1 MCLLSAARLSEDTEQ
16 GRWSILPS
24 SNCDVFRARNPSSH
38 EAHLL
43 LGSSFGQPK
52 KIMNQS
58 AWSPPP
64 QLETMGKGV
73 YTERSSKIS
82 TISFTLPTGFLKR
95 RSSIEINFLRPEL
108 VLTAEGFKN
117 ATVLC
122 IFCFW
127 TAGTLLT
134 IPLPLETTAAAAAS
148 VFESSISF
156 VWITSRGR
164 PQVFNTSSKSV
175 FWYCS

>member
-16 GRWSILPS
+16 GRWSILPNSDWWCIQGPKSIISWS
-24 SNCDVFRARNPSSH
+24 SP
-38 EAHLL
+38 L

-52 KIMNQS
+52 EIWISQLG
-58 AWSPPP
+58 PPP
-64 QLETMGKGV
+64 QLETMGKSV